1 MKRREEINPAVHAKL
16 LREIREQSEKSSMRK
31 APLSEELVQ
40 KVLGAN
46 DERAFVYL
54 VDQACRTEGIKGI
67 PILLQDEVLKRAGD
81 CENIFYTYV
90 ERYPFAEKLHRKL
103 WNILKQDRVKMMF
116 YISQYP
122 LENSVLDRFWDVT
135 DKPEKLYY
143 VCSHEIDKEMG
154 MKVWNDIETDPALL
168 EWARIYASF
177 HPIPKGLLALVV
189 NQPAK
194 DYDLADLID
203 VSHEP
208 FYPEDEVVLMG
219 QDVVFAQ
226 FYLNRFGKL
235 CPEAQLVLLEGNE
248 EKARYYAEN
257 VGVWCPEAQ
266 KIIAQK
272 FREGD
277 KLAEFIVANLQEP
290 LEEEL

>member
-1 MKRREEINPAVHAKL
+1 MKKREEIDPAEHAKL
-16 LREIREQSEKSSMRK
+16 LREIKEQVEKSSMK
-31 APLSEELVQ
+31 KSPLSAELVQ
-40 KVLGAN
+40 KILDAN

-54 VDQACRTEGIKGI
+54 VNQACSTEGIKGI

-81 CENIFYTYV
+81 CEDVFFTYV

-116 YISQYP
+116 YVSQYP

-135 DKPEKLYY
+135 DELEKLCY

-154 MKVWNDIETDPALL
+154 MKVWNDIETDAALL

-219 QDVVFAQ
+219 QEREFVE
-226 FYLNRFGKL
+226 FYINKFGKL
-235 CPEAQLVLLEGNE
+235 CPEAQLVLLEKGNE
-248 EKARYYAEN
+248 KKARYYAEN
-257 VGVWCPEAQ
+257 GVWCPDAQ

-272 FREGD
+272 FRKGD
-277 KLAEFIVANLQEP
+277 NLAEFIVANLQEP
-290 LEEEL
+290 FEEEL